1 VARGGRFVLSD
12 DSHGVDQVA
21 LNFPRVLEFLGRAG
35 ISELHYLQLGNPSV
49 TSIVPDARFPLTQ
62 VASISVEELG
72 KMEFWS

>member
-1 VARGGRFVLSD
+1 MARGGRFVLSD

-21 LNFPRVLEFLGRAG
+21 LNYHRVLEFLDRAG
-35 ISELHYLQLGNPSV
+35 ISTIHYLQLGVPSV
-49 TSIVPDARFPLTQ
+49 SSVVPDARFPQTQ

>member
-1 VARGGRFVLSD
+1 MARGGRFVLSD

-21 LNFPRVLEFLGRAG
+21 LNFHRVFEFLGRAG
-35 ISELHYLQLGNPSV
+35 ISTLHYLQLGAPSV

>member
-21 LNFPRVLEFLGRAG
+21 LNFHRVFEFLGLAG
-35 ISELHYLQLGNPSV
+35 ISTLHYLQLGTPSV
-49 TSIVPDARFPLTQ
+49 TSIVPDARFPHTQ
-62 VASISVEELG
+62 VASISIEELA